1 LPHLEEHQSLQSVAR
16 AAGIPY
22 RTAQR
27 WVARYRR
34 FGLAALSRK
43 KREDRGGRRALST
56 KLREII
62 EGLALQKP
70 PLPIAALY
78 RQVVRFS
85 QNLGERA
92 PSYGTVFNI
101 VRSLGADLVL
111 LAHEGSKVYS
121 ETFELVHRREAAGPN
136 AIWQADHTPLDI
148 WLIRLDGQAAKPWL
162 TVVIDDYSRA
172 VAGYF
177 LSFEAP
183 CALHT
188 SLVLRQAIWRKEDA
202 RWMVCGIP
210 EVLYTDHGSDFTSR
224 HLEQVGADLKIR
236 LVFSPPGQPR
246 GRGRASN
253 ASSPRLTRCSCA
265 SWTATRQLAA
275 RCGASQ
281 PDVGGL

>member
-1 LPHLEEHQSLQSVAR
+1 MRQGSR
-16 AAGIPY
+16 I
-22 RTAQR
+22 AQR
-27 WVARYRR
+27 SDGSRAIGGLVWRPCRASSARIAPGAGPCRR
-34 FGLAALSRK
+34 SSEKSSKALLYK
-43 KREDRGGRRALST
+43 
-56 KLREII
+56 
-62 EGLALQKP
+62 KP

-78 RQVVRFS
+78 RQVVRFA
-85 QNLGERA
+85 QNLGERT

-101 VRSLGADLVL
+101 VRRLGADLVL
-111 LAHEGSKVYS
+111 LAHEGPKAYS
-121 ETFELVHRREAAGPN
+121 ETFELVYRREAAGPN

-148 WLIRLDGQAAKPWL
+148 WLIRPDGQTGKPWL

-188 SLVLRQAIWRKEDA
+188 SLALRQAIWRKEDA

-224 HLEQVGADLKIR
+224 HLEQVSADLKTQ
-236 LVFSPPGQPR
+236 LVFSLPANPAAAA
-246 GRGRASN
+246 ASN

-265 SWTATRQLAA
+265 SWTATLQRAA
-275 RCGASQ
+275 RRGASQ
-281 PDVGGL
+281 P